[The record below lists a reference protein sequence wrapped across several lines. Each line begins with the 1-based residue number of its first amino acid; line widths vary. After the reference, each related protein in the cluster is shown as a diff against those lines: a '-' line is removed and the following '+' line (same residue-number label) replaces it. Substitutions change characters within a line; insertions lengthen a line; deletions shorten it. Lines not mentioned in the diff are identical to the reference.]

1 MGNSYRG
8 SIALITGALS
18 VLTGCYYVYPTK
30 LPPMHQ
36 GSLAVAGQPIEV
48 RTREVKTFRGP
59 CMDSDIE
66 KGHCELKG
74 GHLTEWTNIKHTQ
87 FVYGGHALT
96 YAELRELAD
105 PEWPKAVEKVQGL
118 KSSCRISV
126 VPSTL
131 ALASA
136 GAALATFLFSAKF
149 SDQQQKYIYIGSA
162 AGFVG
167 FSAVSYPLGGHAC
180 RKSNKTTGA
189 EYEWDLADWENYP
202 GSAQI
207 SDTLLKLAS
216 DFNERVGAAPTPATD
231 DPSDASPQNERPSTE
246 HPSPPVDG
254 PPKAAAPI
262 ASRVR
267 DALIATG
274 QYPTFVAAVDH
285 AKSWDA
291 FDAPA
296 YTIFAP
302 TEQAFAALAPEV
314 RTAVMSTATMNVI
327 SQLSNHVVHEKLSR
341 ADIAKQKL
349 LKTNGSR
356 RKDVKKKGT
365 KLLVGGGAI
374 GDPIDTGDGLI
385 YPIDKFLQ

>member
-1 MGNSYRG
+1 MGNSHCV
-8 SIALITGALS
+8 SVAVVTCALS
-18 VLTGCYYVYPTK
+18 TLTACYYVYPTK
-30 LPPMHQ
+30 MPPMHQ

-48 RTREVKTFRGP
+48 RTREVKTFFGP
-59 CMDSDIE
+59 CSDSDVA
-66 KGHCELKG
+66 KGQCEMNR
-74 GHLTEWTNIKHTQ
+74 GHLTSWENIKHTQ
-87 FVYGGHALT
+87 FSYGGHALT

-105 PEWPKAVEKVQGL
+105 PNWPKVVEQAHGL
-118 KSSCRISV
+118 NASCRISV

-136 GAALATFLFSAKF
+136 AAALGAWLFSAKF
-149 SDQQQKYIYIGSA
+149 SDEQLKYIYIGSA
-162 AGFVG
+162 VGFVG

-180 RKSNKTTGA
+180 RKSNKSTGA
-189 EYEWDLADWENYP
+189 EYEWDLNDWESFP
-202 GSAQI
+202 GSKQL
-207 SDTLLKLAS
+207 SEDLLKLAS

-231 DPSDASPQNERPSTE
+231 DPSDARAKDESPSSE

-254 PPKAAAPI
+254 PPTAAVPI
-262 ASRVR
+262 VSRVR

-285 AKSWDA
+285 ARIWNA
-291 FDAPA
+291 FDAPG

-314 RTAVMSTATMNVI
+314 RTAVMSTATMKVI
-327 SQLSNHVVHEKLSR
+327 DQLRNHVVSEKLSR

-349 LKTNGSR
+349 LKTKGSSR
-356 RKDVKKKGT
+356 EDVKKKGT

-374 GDPIDTGDGLI
+374 GEPIDTGDGLI
-385 YPIDKFLQ
+385 YPIDKFLP